1 MTTARLI
8 AYGTSAKGAGY
19 ANSTAA
25 CNTNT
30 AGTQLL
36 ATDDAAVFAFATSDD
51 AGHKVFLSKVASPSG
66 PSDMYTNSDG
76 YAADQVI
83 YVVAQDLESIF
94 GNISNAGFYT
104 LSLDAS
110 FGNAAFFTTLAED
123 GQVTLP
129 SECPVTY
136 VFGTDEGASRVTDP
150 EGCSDC
156 KGSNPVITRYANIN
170 TNYGKKEFLG
180 ISEIDQVPFSLQ
192 IAGPF
197 SLKYRN
203 AYRVTTGDKED
214 E

>member
-8 AYGTSAKGAGY
+8 AYGASAKGAGH

-30 AGTQLL
+30 TGTQLL
-36 ATDDAAVFAFATSDD
+36 ATDNGAVFAFATSDD

-104 LSLDAS
+104 LSLDDS

-129 SECPVTY
+129 TVCATTY
-136 VFGTDEGASRVTDP
+136 TFGTDAGSNKATDP
-150 EGCSDC
+150 EGCDDC
-156 KGSNPVITRYANIN
+156 KGSGPVISRMANIN
-170 TNYGKKEFLG
+170 ADYGKKHFEG
-180 ISEIDQVPFSLQ
+180 KTQIEQVPFSLQ
-192 IAGPF
+192 TAGPF
-197 SLKYRN
+197 SLKFRN
-203 AYRVTTGDKED
+203 AYRVTTGDKAD